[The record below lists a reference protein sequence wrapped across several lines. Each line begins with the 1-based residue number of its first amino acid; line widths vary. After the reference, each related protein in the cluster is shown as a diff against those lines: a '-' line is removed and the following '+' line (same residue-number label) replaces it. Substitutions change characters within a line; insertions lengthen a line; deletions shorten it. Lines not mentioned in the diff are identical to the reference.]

1 MKFDRVMGAASPAA
15 MILMG
20 VIFLPRLASPESPLY
35 RDYLTPSAILYIAAP
50 IKLLFLLVAAVYASR
65 SATSFERTNPVRT
78 AWLLL
83 ASGLWA
89 YVVAQSVLAFYQ
101 LVLGSAAP
109 FPSVADLFFLPAT
122 VLLAVS
128 LFRFLKVYKSVGFE
142 VAEPFDIGIVLFF
155 ALSLL
160 AVFFLVVGR
169 PVLASE
175 APLAEQLLN
184 IAYPVLD
191 CILLVPAV
199 LLLKMALS
207 MRGGSLWKVWM
218 ALLLGFLFLAV
229 GDILFAFFSTLE
241 RTGLDPLL
249 DVAFAWS
256 YILIARAVVTQHTIS
271 SQFSIPGSQ

>member
-1 MKFDRVMGAASPAA
+1 MGLASLGA

-20 VIFLPRLASPESPLY
+20 AIFLPQLVAPESALY
-35 RDYLTPSAILYIAAP
+35 RDLLTPRAILFVAAP
-50 IKLLFLLVAAVYASR
+50 IKLLFLLIASVYASR
-65 SATSFERTNPVRT
+65 SAASFESANPVRT

-83 ASGLWA
+83 AFGLWA
-89 YVVAQSVLAFYQ
+89 YVAAQSALAFYQ
-101 LVLGSAAP
+101 LVLGRTAP
-109 FPSVADLFFLPAT
+109 FPSIADLFFFPAT

-128 LFRFLKVYKSVGFE
+128 LFLFLKVYKSVGFE
-142 VAEPFDIGIVLFF
+142 VAEAFEVGVVLFF
-155 ALSLL
+155 VLSLL

-169 PVLASE
+169 PVLASDV
-175 APLAEQLLN
+175 PFAERALN

-218 ALLLGFLFLAV
+218 ALLLGFVFLAV
-229 GDILFAFFSTLE
+229 GDILFAFFTTLE
-241 RTGLDPLL
+241 KTGLDPML

-256 YILIARAVVTQHTIS
+256 YILIARAVVTQHTITA
-271 SQFSIPGSQ
+271 GAAG

>member
-1 MKFDRVMGAASPAA
+1 MSFDRVMGLASLGA

-20 VIFLPRLASPESPLY
+20 AIFLPQLVAPESALY
-35 RDYLTPSAILYIAAP
+35 RDLLTPRAILFVAAP
-50 IKLLFLLVAAVYASR
+50 IKLLFLLIASVYASR
-65 SATSFERTNPVRT
+65 SAASFESTNPVRT

-83 ASGLWA
+83 ACGLWA
-89 YVVAQSVLAFYQ
+89 YVAAQSALTFYQ
-101 LVLGSAAP
+101 LVLGRTAP
-109 FPSVADLFFLPAT
+109 FPSIADLFFFPAT

-128 LFRFLKVYKSVGFE
+128 LFLFLKVYKSVGFE
-142 VAEPFDIGIVLFF
+142 VAEAFEVGVVLFF
-155 ALSLL
+155 VLSLL

-169 PVLASE
+169 PVLASDV
-175 APLAEQLLN
+175 PFAERALN

-218 ALLLGFLFLAV
+218 ALLLGFVFLAV
-229 GDILFAFFSTLE
+229 GDILFAFFTTLE
-241 RTGLDPLL
+241 KTGLDPML

-256 YILIARAVVTQHTIS
+256 YILIARAVVTQHTITA
-271 SQFSIPGSQ
+271 GAAG

>member
-1 MKFDRVMGAASPAA
+1 MSFDRLMGLASLAAMVLMGA
-15 MILMG
+15 
-20 VIFLPRLASPESPLY
+20 IFLPRLVSPDSALY
-35 RDYLTPSAILYIAAP
+35 RDFLTPSAILFIAAP
-50 IKLLFLLVAAVYASR
+50 IKLLFLLVAAVYSSR
-65 SATSFERTNPVRT
+65 SATSFDSANPVRT

-83 ASGLWA
+83 AFGLWA

-101 LVLGSAAP
+101 LVLGRPAP
-109 FPSVADLFFLPAT
+109 FPSAADLFFLPAT

-128 LFRFLKVYKSVGFE
+128 LFLFLKIYKSVGFE
-142 VAEPFDIGIVLFF
+142 VAENFEVGIVLLF
-155 ALSLL
+155 AFSLL

-175 APLAEQLLN
+175 APFAERALN

-218 ALLLGFLFLAV
+218 ALLVGFVFLAM
-229 GDILFAFFSTLE
+229 GDILFAFFTTL
-241 RTGLDPLL
+241 GKSALDPLL

-256 YILIARAVVTQHTIS
+256 YILIARAVVTQHALTAGG
-271 SQFSIPGSQ
+271 PA

>member
-1 MKFDRVMGAASPAA
+1 MSFDRLMGPVSLAA

-20 VIFLPRLASPESPLY
+20 AIFLPRLVSPESALY
-35 RDYLTPSAILYIAAP
+35 RDLLTPETILLIAAP
-50 IKLLFLLVAAVYASR
+50 IKLIFLLIAAVYASR
-65 SATSFERTNPVRT
+65 SATSFESTNPVRN
-78 AWLLL
+78 AWVLL
-83 ASGLWA
+83 AFGLWA

-101 LVLGSAAP
+101 LVLGGTAP

-128 LFRFLKVYKSVGFE
+128 LFLFLKIYKSVGFE
-142 VAEPFDIGIVLFF
+142 VAETFEVGIVLLF
-155 ALSLL
+155 AFSLL

-175 APLAEQLLN
+175 APFAERALN

-199 LLLKMALS
+199 LLKKMALS
-207 MRGGSLWKVWM
+207 MRGGSLWRVWM
-218 ALLLGFLFLAV
+218 ALLLGFVFLAV
-229 GDILFAFFSTLE
+229 GDILFAFFTTL
-241 RTGLDPLL
+241 GKSALDPLL

-256 YILIARAVVTQHTIS
+256 YILIARAVVTQHAITANA
-271 SQFSIPGSQ
+271 PG

>member
-1 MKFDRVMGAASPAA
+1 LKFDRVMGFASLAA

-20 VIFLPRLASPESPLY
+20 AIFLPRLVSPDSALY
-35 RDYLTPSAILYIAAP
+35 RDLLTPSAILFIAAP
-50 IKLLFLLVAAVYASR
+50 IKLLFLLIAAVYASR
-65 SATSFERTNPVRT
+65 SATSFESASPVRT

-83 ASGLWA
+83 SSGLWA

-101 LVLGSAAP
+101 LVLGQPAP
-109 FPSVADLFFLPAT
+109 FPSLADLFFLPAT

-128 LFRFLKVYKSVGFE
+128 LFLFLKVYKSVGFE
-142 VAEPFDIGIVLFF
+142 VAETFEVSIVLFF

-175 APLAEQLLN
+175 ALFAEQVLN
-184 IAYPVLD
+184 LAYPVLD
-191 CILLVPAV
+191 CILLIPTV

-218 ALLLGFLFLAV
+218 ALLLGFTFLAA
-229 GDILFAFFSTLE
+229 GDILFAFFTTLGKST
-241 RTGLDPLL
+241 LDPLL

-256 YILIARAVVTQHTIS
+256 YILIARAVVTQHTITA
-271 SQFSIPGSQ
+271 GSAG